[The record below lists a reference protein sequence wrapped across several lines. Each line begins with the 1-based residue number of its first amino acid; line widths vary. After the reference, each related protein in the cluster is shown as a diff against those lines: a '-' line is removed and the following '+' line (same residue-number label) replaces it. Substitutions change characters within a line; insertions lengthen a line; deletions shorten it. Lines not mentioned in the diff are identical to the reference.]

1 MRKGNLSLFTAV
13 FIPRALS
20 HILHVLKKVF
30 VCVGKKRKK
39 EKKKK
44 KKEGEKKES
53 FISQFH
59 R

>member
-30 VCVGKKRKK
+30 VCVGKKGKK

-44 KKEGEKKES
+44 KGGREERILHIPVS
-53 FISQFH
+53 
-59 R
+59 